1 MSESEEHAQY
11 IIQSVDNS
19 FREVCG
25 RIYTS
30 YDKFSS
36 FATRVLYGNFPF
48 VIKETA
54 ANILS
59 YVAWDVN
66 RFSAQDKMCIRDRDF
81 TELHKE
87 KLALIFE
94 NIDILNAMKE
104 SDTQLPPRF
113 FREITDDV
121 IFDYKAKIGIL
132 NKNTKFVTKEL
143 IKDFR
148 LLRREQKRRQAEE
161 RNKRKRETILYVLP
175 VALLRR

>member
-1 MSESEEHAQY
+1 ME
-11 IIQSVDNS
+11 
-19 FREVCG
+19 
-25 RIYTS
+25 
-30 YDKFSS
+30 K
-36 FATRVLYGNFPF
+36 L
-48 VIKETA
+48 
-54 ANILS
+54 
-59 YVAWDVN
+59 
-66 RFSAQDKMCIRDRDF
+66 DF

-121 IFDYKAKIGIL
+121 IFDYKAK
-132 NKNTKFVTKEL
+132 
-143 IKDFR
+143 DFR

-175 VALLRR
+175 ATLINP

>member
-1 MSESEEHAQY
+1 ME
-11 IIQSVDNS
+11 
-19 FREVCG
+19 
-25 RIYTS
+25 
-30 YDKFSS
+30 K
-36 FATRVLYGNFPF
+36 L
-48 VIKETA
+48 
-54 ANILS
+54 
-59 YVAWDVN
+59 
-66 RFSAQDKMCIRDRDF
+66 DF

-132 NKNTKFVTKEL
+132 NKNTKF
-143 IKDFR
+143 R

-175 VALLRR
+175 AALINP